1 MTWSPDVNGPLVIVS
16 IMIGAVA
23 LALGIFLVLR
33 LSAMRRDYRLLQG
46 RDGKDSF
53 VEAVA
58 RKTEEVE
65 QLRAEVE
72 QLRAELGDTR
82 VDLARAL
89 RHVAVIRYD
98 AFGDMGGRM
107 SFTAALVD
115 DHGDGIL
122 VTTIHARAESR
133 TYIKGLR
140 SGEADVLLSP
150 EEEQAVETVRRS
162 LS

>member
-16 IMIGAVA
+16 IVIGAAA
-23 LALGIFLVLR
+23 LALGIFILLR
-33 LSAMRRDYRLLQG
+33 ISAMRRDYRLLQG
-46 RDGKDSF
+46 RDGRESF
-53 VEAVA
+53 IEAVA

-65 QLRAEVE
+65 HLREEVE
-72 QLRAELGDTR
+72 SLRAELVQTR
-82 VDLARAL
+82 VDVAQAL

-98 AFGDMGGRM
+98 AFEDMGGRM

-140 SGEADVLLSP
+140 GGVADVLLSP

-162 LS
+162 LQ

>member
-1 MTWSPDVNGPLVIVS
+1 MTWSPDVNGPLVIVA
-16 IMIGAVA
+16 IIIGVVA
-23 LALGIFLVLR
+23 LGLGIFILLR

-46 RDGKDSF
+46 RDGRESF
-53 VEAVA
+53 LEAVA

-65 QLRAEVE
+65 QLRE
-72 QLRAELGDTR
+72 QVALLREELTETR
-82 VDLARAL
+82 VELAQAL

-122 VTTIHARAESR
+122 LTTIHARAESR
-133 TYIKGLR
+133 TYIKSLR
-140 SGEADVLLSP
+140 GGEADVLLSP
-150 EEEQAVETVRRS
+150 EEEQAVHNVRGS
-162 LS
+162 LQ

>member
-1 MTWSPDVNGPLVIVS
+1 MTWSPDINGPLVIVA

-23 LALGIFLVLR
+23 LALGIFLILR

-46 RDGKDSF
+46 RDGRESF
-53 VEAVA
+53 IEAVA

-72 QLRAELGDTR
+72 QLRAELAETR

-140 SGEADVLLSP
+140 GGEADVLLSP